1 MSYIMETSYDNEVK
15 ELADII
21 WGYMILWCIHINVA
35 ERLVWLYKMIIVK
48 KELDEKDILEGIMR

>member
-1 MSYIMETSYDNEVK
+1 METSYDNEVK
-15 ELADII
+15 ELVDII
-21 WGYMILWCIHINVA
+21 WGYMILWCIPVNVA

>member
-1 MSYIMETSYDNEVK
+1 METSYDNEVK

-21 WGYMILWCIHINVA
+21 WGYMILWCIPINVA

-48 KELDEKDILEGIMR
+48 KELDEIDILEGIMR